1 MMIFKFL
8 PYVGM
13 AAILFN
19 GMEVF
24 EWIVNILSLEG
35 PMWNLVKIVQVVSEK
50 KIFKDFTIFYV
61 YIAQRQGQINAKIL
75 KVAKQFY

>member
-1 MMIFKFL
+1 MIFKFL

-24 EWIVNILSLEG
+24 EQIVNILSLEG
-35 PMWNLVKIVQVVSEK
+35 PMWNLVKIVCGFREED
-50 KIFKDFTIFYV
+50 I
-61 YIAQRQGQINAKIL
+61 
-75 KVAKQFY
+75 